1 MSNVYALLNGIF
13 LFEWLA
19 INLILYLTF
28 RKGLHEKL
36 VVVLFAI
43 FNFGAIA
50 ACLLGQ
56 NAVTYYFLLSF
67 IVFTY
72 VVALEGDDE
81 KRS

>member
-1 MSNVYALLNGIF
+1 MSNVYDLLNGIF
-13 LFEWLA
+13 LFEWIA

-36 VVVLFAI
+36 VVVLFTI
-43 FNFGAIA
+43 FNLGAIST
-50 ACLLGQ
+50 CLIGQ
-56 NAVTYYFLLSF
+56 NAVTYYFILSF
-67 IVFTY
+67 IGFTY

>member
-1 MSNVYALLNGIF
+1 MSNVYDLLNGIY

-36 VVVLFAI
+36 VVVLFTI
-43 FNFGAIA
+43 FNLGAIA
-50 ACLLGQ
+50 ACLVGQ

-67 IVFTY
+67 ISFVY
-72 VVALEGDDE
+72 VVVLEGGDG
-81 KRS
+81 KY